1 MAKRR
6 KKLQNRGAKLL
17 NKLGKVVDQLAGG
30 KKKKK
35 AKNS

>member
-6 KKLQNRGAKLL
+6 KKLQKRGAKLL
-17 NKLGKVVDQLAGG
+17 NKLGKVVDQLTGG

-35 AKNS
+35 GKK

>member
-30 KKKKK
+30 KKRKRQ
-35 AKNS
+35 KNS